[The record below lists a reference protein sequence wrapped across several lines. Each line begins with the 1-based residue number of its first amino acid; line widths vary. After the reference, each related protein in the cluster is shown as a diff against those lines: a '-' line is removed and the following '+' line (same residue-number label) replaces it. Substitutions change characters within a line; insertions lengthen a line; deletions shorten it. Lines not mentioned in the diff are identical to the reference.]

1 LTEIFYSYKILKIRP
16 EEDAPRC
23 EDGIKENFCK
33 QKQERKKQKQNQ
45 KKKRTNVADTRKIE
59 GRKKKLRAMRKK
71 GRKKMRERER
81 REAYS
86 HIEKGPH
93 YYRPFCDFR
102 PVPSAYRPG
111 LGHRSQITEGPV
123 Y

>member
-1 LTEIFYSYKILKIRP
+1 VRTESKKISANRNKRG
-16 EEDAPRC
+16 RS
-23 EDGIKENFCK
+23 KNK
-33 QKQERKKQKQNQ
+33 TK

-93 YYRPFCDFR
+93 YYRPLCDFR